1 MSPNFVLISCRCLTV
16 FAHMLSLFIIIDLM
30 LPLTR
35 EFEIFVVKSLTPGM
49 PPLVPRCVKTAMRK
63 SAPET
68 AVKI

>member
-1 MSPNFVLISCRCLTV
+1 
-16 FAHMLSLFIIIDLM
+16 MLSLFIIIDLM